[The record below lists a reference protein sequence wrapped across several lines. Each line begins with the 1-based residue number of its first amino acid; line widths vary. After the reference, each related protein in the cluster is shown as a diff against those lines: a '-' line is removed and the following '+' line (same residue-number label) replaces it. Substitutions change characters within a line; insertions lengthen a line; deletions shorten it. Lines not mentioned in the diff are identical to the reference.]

1 MGGDCL
7 ARVSVSL
14 FVDRESEERVQ
25 RSRVGGDCL
34 ARVPV
39 SLFVDRESEESLE
52 EPSGR
57 RLSRSVSLF
66 VDRES
71 EESPEEP
78 SGRRVSQESQ
88 SLCLLTE
95 KVRRV

>member
-14 FVDRESEERVQ
+14 FVDREN
-25 RSRVGGDCL
+25 
-34 ARVPV
+34 
-39 SLFVDRESEESLE
+39 EESLE

-57 RLSRSVSLF
+57 RLSRKSQSLRLLTEKVRRVQRSRMGGDCLARVSVSLF
-66 VDRES
+66 VDREN

-78 SGRRVSQESQ
+78 SGRRLSRK
-88 SLCLLTE
+88 SLSLFVC
-95 KVRRV
+95 

>member
-14 FVDRESEERVQ
+14 FVDRESEE
-25 RSRVGGDCL
+25 
-34 ARVPV
+34 
-39 SLFVDRESEESLE
+39 SLE

-57 RLSRSVSLF
+57 QRSRRVSVYLF

-78 SGRRVSQESQ
+78 SGRRWSRK
-88 SLCLLTE
+88 SLSLFVC
-95 KVRRV
+95 

>member
-14 FVDRESEERVQ
+14 FVDRESEESPEAEWEVTVSQESQSLCLLTEKER
-25 RSRVGGDCL
+25 REACLARVGGDCL
-34 ARVPV
+34 ARVSV

-57 RLSRSVSLF
+57 RLSRKSLSLF
-66 VDRES
+66 V
-71 EESPEEP
+71 
-78 SGRRVSQESQ
+78 
-88 SLCLLTE
+88 C
-95 KVRRV
+95 

>member
-14 FVDRESEERVQ
+14 FVDRESEESPEEPNGR
-25 RSRVGGDCL
+25 RLSRKSLSRMGGDCL
-34 ARVPV
+34 ARV
-39 SLFVDRESEESLE
+39 
-52 EPSGR
+52 
-57 RLSRSVSLF
+57 SVSLF

-78 SGRRVSQESQ
+78 SGRRRSRK
-88 SLCLLTE
+88 SLSLFVC
-95 KVRRV
+95 

>member
-14 FVDRESEERVQ
+14 FVDRENEESLEEPSGRQLEESQSICLLTEKVRRVQ
-25 RSRVGGDCL
+25 RSRVGGDGL
-34 ARVPV
+34 ARVSV

-57 RLSRSVSLF
+57 RLSRKSLSLF
-66 VDRES
+66 V
-71 EESPEEP
+71 
-78 SGRRVSQESQ
+78 
-88 SLCLLTE
+88 C
-95 KVRRV
+95 

>member
-14 FVDRESEERVQ
+14 FVDRESEE
-25 RSRVGGDCL
+25 
-34 ARVPV
+34 
-39 SLFVDRESEESLE
+39 
-52 EPSGR
+52 
-57 RLSRSVSLF
+57 
-66 VDRES
+66 
-71 EESPEEP
+71 SPEEP
-78 SGRRVSQESQ
+78 SGRRLVSQESQ

>member
-34 ARVPV
+34 ARVSV

-57 RLSRSVSLF
+57 RLSRKSLSLF
-66 VDRES
+66 V
-71 EESPEEP
+71 
-78 SGRRVSQESQ
+78 
-88 SLCLLTE
+88 C
-95 KVRRV
+95 

>member
-14 FVDRESEERVQ
+14 FVDRE
-25 RSRVGGDCL
+25 
-34 ARVPV
+34 
-39 SLFVDRESEESLE
+39 ESLE

-57 RLSRSVSLF
+57 
-66 VDRES
+66 
-71 EESPEEP
+71 P
-78 SGRRVSQESQ
+78 VSQESQ

-95 KVRRV
+95 KMRRVPSGRRLSRKSLSLFVC

>member
-14 FVDRESEERVQ
+14 FVDRENEE
-25 RSRVGGDCL
+25 SPEEPSPEEPTEKVGGPDCL
-34 ARVPV
+34 ARV
-39 SLFVDRESEESLE
+39 
-52 EPSGR
+52 
-57 RLSRSVSLF
+57 SVSLF

-78 SGRRVSQESQ
+78 NGRRLSRK
-88 SLCLLTE
+88 SLSLFVC
-95 KVRRV
+95 

>member
-14 FVDRESEERVQ
+14 FVDRESEESLEEPRGAEVGGQ
-25 RSRVGGDCL
+25 RSRVGGDL
-34 ARVPV
+34 ARVSV

-57 RLSRSVSLF
+57 RLSRKSLSLF
-66 VDRES
+66 V
-71 EESPEEP
+71 
-78 SGRRVSQESQ
+78 
-88 SLCLLTE
+88 C
-95 KVRRV
+95 

>member
-7 ARVSVSL
+7 AIVSVSL

-25 RSRVGGDCL
+25 RSRVGGNGLEESQSLCLLTEKARRVQRSRVGGDCL
-34 ARVPV
+34 ARV
-39 SLFVDRESEESLE
+39 
-52 EPSGR
+52 
-57 RLSRSVSLF
+57 SVSLF

-78 SGRRVSQESQ
+78 SGRRLSRK
-88 SLCLLTE
+88 SLSLFVC
-95 KVRRV
+95 

>member
-39 SLFVDRESEESLE
+39 SLFVDRESEERTE
-52 EPSGR
+52 WEAT
-57 RLSRSVSLF
+57 
-66 VDRES
+66 
-71 EESPEEP
+71 
-78 SGRRVSQESQ
+78 VSQESQ

>member
-39 SLFVDRESEESLE
+39 SLFVDRESEE
-52 EPSGR
+52 R
-57 RLSRSVSLF
+57 SRVGGDCLARVSVSLF

-71 EESPEEP
+71 EESLEEP
-78 SGRRVSQESQ
+78 SGRRLSRK
-88 SLCLLTE
+88 SLSLFVC
-95 KVRRV
+95 

>member
-14 FVDRESEERVQ
+14 FVDREN
-25 RSRVGGDCL
+25 
-34 ARVPV
+34 
-39 SLFVDRESEESLE
+39 
-52 EPSGR
+52 
-57 RLSRSVSLF
+57 
-66 VDRES
+66 

-78 SGRRVSQESQ
+78 SGRRLSRKSL

>member
-14 FVDRESEERVQ
+14 FVDRESEE
-25 RSRVGGDCL
+25 
-34 ARVPV
+34 
-39 SLFVDRESEESLE
+39 
-52 EPSGR
+52 
-57 RLSRSVSLF
+57 
-66 VDRES
+66 
-71 EESPEEP
+71 SPEEP
-78 SGRRVSQESQ
+78 KSGRRGAEWEAISQESQ

>member
-1 MGGDCL
+1 MT
-7 ARVSVSL
+7 VSQESQSGRRLFV

-34 ARVPV
+34 ARVSV

-57 RLSRSVSLF
+57 RLSRKSLSLF
-66 VDRES
+66 V
-71 EESPEEP
+71 
-78 SGRRVSQESQ
+78 
-88 SLCLLTE
+88 C
-95 KVRRV
+95 